1 MIRRGNTKHTNGPDE
16 GREAA
21 GAELLSSQNGRAG
34 DILLLGAEL
43 QAPVDPVCI
52 DLVAEAQP
60 DAILWITVTRSVE
73 DKLRGWQ
80 QHTEA
85 ELPNQIGMVDVGGQ
99 TRLGRSSESVLDG
112 HSVQIETVSDPR
124 DLTGLGIAVNTVLG
138 KWADTDTQPVVC
150 FDSITPLLQ
159 YSDLQRFFRFLHA
172 FSRHIAEHSGV
183 VHYHLD
189 PTAHDQETINT
200 VLQIIDI
207 AVEVGPDGDIEF
219 SHR

>member
-1 MIRRGNTKHTNGPDE
+1 MGADE
-16 GREAA
+16 GCETA
-21 GAELLSSQNGRAG
+21 GAELLSSQNGGAG
-34 DILLLGAEL
+34 DILLLGAAL
-43 QAPVDPVCI
+43 HAPVDPVCI

-60 DAILWITVTRSVE
+60 DAILWITVTRSVD

-80 QHTEA
+80 QHPEA
-85 ELPNQIGMVDVGGQ
+85 ELPDQIGMIDVGGQ
-99 TRLGRSSESVLDG
+99 THLGRSSESVLDG

-138 KWADTDTQPVVC
+138 KWVDTDTRPVVC

-159 YSDLQRFFRFLHA
+159 YSDLRRLFRFLHV
-172 FSRHIAEHSGV
+172 FSQHLAEHSGV

-200 VLQIIDI
+200 LLELIDTT
-207 AVEVGPDGDIEF
+207 VEVGPDGDIEF

>member
-1 MIRRGNTKHTNGPDE
+1 MGAGE
-16 GREAA
+16 EREAV
-21 GAELLSSQNGRAG
+21 GAELPSSQIGGART
-34 DILLLGAEL
+34 ILLLGAAL
-43 QAPVDPVCI
+43 RAPVDPVCI
-52 DLVAEAQP
+52 DLVTESQP
-60 DAILWITVTRSVE
+60 DAILWITVTQSVD

-85 ELPNQIGMVDVGGQ
+85 ELPDQIGVIDVSGR
-99 TRLGRSSESVLDG
+99 TRFGRSSESVLDG

-124 DLTGLGIAVNTVLG
+124 DLTGLGIAVDKVLG

-150 FDSITPLLQ
+150 LDSITPLLQ
-159 YSDLQRFFRFLHA
+159 YSDLHRLFRFLHVL
-172 FSRHIAEHSGV
+172 SQHIAKHNGV

-189 PTAHDQETINT
+189 PTAHNQETINT
-200 VLQIIDI
+200 LSQLVDT